1 MNLLQNSIYFRNIF
15 FFRKNWSL
23 FAVEHKTY
31 HNPPEKNIK
40 SNKYTFGAPWLLDL
54 LSYKHWFTSSIR
66 NFCHW
71 STDVPSDEKSL
82 ATRSKEK
89 QLYLQASLWLYEPR
103 RSWDWL
109 TKMQKEK
116 KQGQYS
122 SIVTEQEKVY
132 FMTKKNSFLAG
143 QSGGQSWADKRCLL
157 SLVHSGN
164 WSGHRIHL
172 IFASAHK
179 AGYIIFH

>member
-54 LSYKHWFTSSIR
+54 LSCKHWFTSSVR
-66 NFCHW
+66 NFYHW
-71 STDVPSDEKSL
+71 STDVPCDEKSL
-82 ATRSKEK
+82 ATRRNNCICRLACGFLNQEEVETDWQKCKKKKSK
-89 QLYLQASLWLYEPR
+89 ANIHPLWLN
-103 RSWDWL
+103 
-109 TKMQKEK
+109 K
-116 KQGQYS
+116 KKFILWQ
-122 SIVTEQEKVY
+122 
-132 FMTKKNSFLAG
+132 KKNSFLAG

-172 IFASAHK
+172 IFASTHK